1 MVLVIARRA
10 AMHSWGTL
18 RHKICEFFMNRVW
31 MDKQKVLANK
41 AAYREEGYS
50 EEYPIQ
56 YVIRKLKLLRLVYDY
71 TDSQLIVEVM
81 STAPQ
86 YWNQVLDT
94 QRCVDLEDFMTGIK
108 YHEEAL
114 VDMDDESVTLDEDM
128 ESRIRKLEEL
138 YDYP

>member
-1 MVLVIARRA
+1 
-10 AMHSWGTL
+10 
-18 RHKICEFFMNRVW
+18 MNRVW

-94 QRCVDLEDFMTGIK
+94 QRCVDLEDFMSGVK
-108 YHEEAL
+108 YNEEAL
-114 VDMDDESVTLDEDM
+114 VNLDSDGTIELDIDA
-128 ESRIRKLEEL
+128 RLKKIEEYYGL
-138 YDYP
+138 GLHTAEKNTS

>member
-1 MVLVIARRA
+1 
-10 AMHSWGTL
+10 
-18 RHKICEFFMNRVW
+18 
-31 MDKQKVLANK
+31 
-41 AAYREEGYS
+41 
-50 EEYPIQ
+50 
-56 YVIRKLKLLRLVYDY
+56 
-71 TDSQLIVEVM
+71 M

-114 VDMDDESVTLDEDM
+114 VDMDDESATLDEDM